1 MGGQRDHA
9 ALAGLP
15 VSASADVVATAA
27 VARARRHDDQP
38 GFVLHSYPYS
48 ETSLIVETFTRAHG
62 RVPLLARGA
71 KRPRSTL
78 RGLLLQ
84 FQRVG
89 FTWSGRGELK
99 NLVRAEWLGGLPAL
113 NQTAL
118 FCGFYLNELLL
129 KLLARDDPHERLFDA
144 YETALVALGE
154 GRKGGDVLRV
164 FEKALLREIGYALS
178 LTHDEN
184 GCAIEPAGRYVYE
197 PERGLRRLAER
208 ERPALELS
216 GAQAAA
222 IERDDYS
229 DPATSTIAKQLLRN
243 LIERQMNGRA
253 IATRRIFFALQQP

>member
-1 MGGQRDHA
+1 MSEPA
-9 ALAGLP
+9 AAAP
-15 VSASADVVATAA
+15 AS
-27 VARARRHDDQP
+27 ARARRHDDQP

-48 ETSLIVETFTRAHG
+48 ESSLIVETFTRAHG

-89 FTWSGRGELK
+89 FSWSGKGELK
-99 NLVRAEWLGGLPAL
+99 NLVRAEWLGALPPL

-144 YETALVALGE
+144 YEDALIALGR
-154 GRKGGDVLRV
+154 GARGGEVLRV
-164 FEKALLREIGYALS
+164 FEKSLLREIGYAVHLGS
-178 LTHDEN
+178 DGQGLPLEAD
-184 GCAIEPAGRYVYE
+184 ARYVYE
-197 PERGLRRLAER
+197 PEHGLRRLAGR
-208 ERPALELS
+208 ERHTLELS

-229 DPATSTIAKQLLRN
+229 DPAVSSIAKQLLRH